1 MAIAKA
7 PLRGSWEES
16 YQAALV
22 EHDRSK
28 LSELVAAVETA
39 IVNRRKGLS
48 NSIADD
54 REAAEM
60 IVAAEAILK
69 IKAEKLGWPPVG
81 PSMKRNQSLSD
92 FDRLRRVESI
102 HHWRPGKQ

>member
-7 PLRGSWEES
+7 PLRGSWDEL

-22 EHDRSK
+22 EHGRSR

-69 IKAEKLGWPPVG
+69 IKAEKLGWPSVG